1 MEHLERMPGYFEVSD
16 FYDKNKRYS
25 FPTQAGMA
33 KYGCGPFAVGIYKEQ
48 VLKRKLTLEEW
59 DALLAA
65 PAIHTDG
72 TTIDDLV
79 KYMAFPPALQIAL
92 VKNDRIAAIRAATP
106 DKPVIISWKFLKPY
120 DNVAGHF
127 NVCIGSNPAKP
138 KQYIILDSSFGL
150 NYITIDANETE
161 DTLEYLP
168 WIGCDGPGSDVQNVP
183 AANAKLAPTN
193 EHNNNEAFIHSAV

>member
-1 MEHLERMPGYFEVSD
+1 MEHLERMPSYFDVSD

-72 TTIDDLV
+72 TTVDDLV
-79 KYMAFPPALQIAL
+79 KYMAFPPAMQIAL
-92 VKNDRIAAIRAATP
+92 VKNGRINALRAATP

-127 NVCIGSNPAKP
+127 NVCIGP
-138 KQYIILDSSFGL
+138 
-150 NYITIDANETE
+150 TE
-161 DTLEYLP
+161 LHHHR
-168 WIGCDGPGSDVQNVP
+168 CQ
-183 AANAKLAPTN
+183 
-193 EHNNNEAFIHSAV
+193 